1 MGEAADRVKKDGSPE
16 HAVRR
21 VSGEIDAL
29 RNDLGNLVAELD
41 RRRHEMFDLGLQARR
56 HPVAIAVAAATAALV
71 AGGLIAVA
79 IRARRRRRSPAAR
92 AREARRALA
101 RLLDHPQRV
110 AAVVL
115 ALGTGVGL
123 WGWTRRVRKPL
134 DVTRRSLEEDVR
146 WAKQRIA

>member
-1 MGEAADRVKKDGSPE
+1 MGEAADRVKDGSPE

-56 HPVAIAVAAATAALV
+56 HPVAIAVAAAAAALV

-110 AAVVL
+110 AAEPSVGRKIGLAVGTVVATTL
-115 ALGTGVGL
+115 A
-123 WGWTRRVRKPL
+123 RRLLERTPRPAPKP
-134 DVTRRSLEEDVR
+134 
-146 WAKQRIA
+146 A